1 MKNYTNI
8 RAFLLALSVKN
19 STVQETWVSSLVWED
34 LLEKGMATH
43 SSVLAWENPM
53 DREAWR
59 ATVHGVARVRHDL
72 ATKPSPPYKYKVL

>member
-1 MKNYTNI
+1 M
-8 RAFLLALSVKN
+8 ALSGKN
-19 STVQETWVSSLVWED
+19 SAVQETWVSSLVWED

-59 ATVHGVARVRHDL
+59 ATVHGVAESDMNEQLSTAQKHGWC
-72 ATKPSPPYKYKVL
+72 KVCSSVI

>member
-1 MKNYTNI
+1 M
-8 RAFLLALSVKN
+8 ALSGKN
-19 STVQETWVSSLVWED
+19 SAVQETWVSSLVWED

-59 ATVHGVARVRHDL
+59 ATVHGVARVGHDF